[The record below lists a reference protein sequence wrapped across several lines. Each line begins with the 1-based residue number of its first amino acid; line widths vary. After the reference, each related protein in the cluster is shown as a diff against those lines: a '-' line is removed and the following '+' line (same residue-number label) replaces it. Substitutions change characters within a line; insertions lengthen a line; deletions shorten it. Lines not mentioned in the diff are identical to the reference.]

1 MKFDAII
8 TPDSLAEAGRTAR
21 HADAAG
27 FDALWTSETKHN
39 PFLPLAAV
47 ATSSERIR
55 FGTAIAVG
63 LARSPTDLAHLAW
76 DLAGESGGR
85 FILGLGSQVRAH
97 VVQRFGMPWPESPTA
112 KMEELIG
119 AIRALWRTWATG
131 ERLWYRGEYFKLS
144 LMTPFFTPDPIDH
157 PEIPIFIAGVNR
169 GMCRLAGRAADGL
182 HGHPFHTARYLRDV
196 VRPAVA
202 EGASSAG
209 RSPDE
214 IEISTT
220 VFVVRSDDEAHA
232 VRQQIAFYAS
242 TPNYRPV
249 LDLHGWGEI
258 GEQLSEAARA
268 GQWDEMASLVSD
280 DILDQVA
287 VRAPAGTL
295 ASALLDRYVGLVDRL
310 NLYLPYWPDDP
321 TTDWHNLA
329 REIQS
334 L

>member
-8 TPDSLAEAGRTAR
+8 TPDSLADAAR
-21 HADAAG
+21 IAQSAEEAG

-47 ATSSERIR
+47 ATNSKRIR

-97 VVQRFGMPWPESPTA
+97 IVHRFGMPWPESPIA

-119 AIRALWRTWATG
+119 AIRAVWRTWAGG
-131 ERLWYRGEYFKLS
+131 ERLRFRGEYFKLS

-169 GMCRLAGRAADGL
+169 GMCRLAGRAAEGL
-182 HGHPFHTARYLRDV
+182 HGHPFHTARYLREV
-196 VRPAVA
+196 VRPAVE
-202 EGASSAG
+202 EGAASAG
-209 RSPDE
+209 RLPDE
-214 IEISTT
+214 IQLSTT
-220 VFVVRSDDEAHA
+220 AFVVRDEDEARA

-242 TPNYRPV
+242 TPSYRPV
-249 LDLHGWGEI
+249 LELHGWSEI
-258 GEQLSEAARA
+258 GERLSEAARS
-268 GQWDEMASLVSD
+268 GEWDAMGDLVSD
-280 DILDQVA
+280 DMLDQVA
-287 VRAPAGTL
+287 VRAPAGELT
-295 ASALLDRYVGLVDRL
+295 AALLDRYAGLVDRL
-310 NLYLPYWPDDP
+310 NLYLPYSPDDP
-321 TTDWHNLA
+321 ATDWHSLA

-334 L
+334 R